1 MSNTGEIVNKVAAS
15 GIVTLDLK
23 DLLPNV
29 PLVSIDISQW
39 FWQGMLLKEK
49 EFRAHL
55 DAHDWQQYQGA
66 AVSVWSSQDAIVP
79 HWAWMLVASKLSGI
93 VHGLTVC
100 QPENHAS
107 QLIEAAVRALDA
119 TAYDDA
125 RVVIKGCGD
134 IVVSPGVYA
143 ALTQKLLPVVKSLM
157 FGEPCSTVPVWKR
170 S

>member
-1 MSNTGEIVNKVAAS
+1 
-15 GIVTLDLK
+15 
-23 DLLPNV
+23 
-29 PLVSIDISQW
+29 
-39 FWQGMLLKEK
+39 
-49 EFRAHL
+49 
-55 DAHDWQQYQGA
+55 
-66 AVSVWSSQDAIVP
+66 
-79 HWAWMLVASKLSGI
+79 